1 MTGEEL
7 FIFFLTTLT
16 DMISIL
22 IPTYKQDCYP
32 LVKELHR
39 QATALD
45 VIFEIL
51 VADDASPELHR
62 IANRQINSLEHCRF
76 IELKEN
82 LGSGRIRNFLGREA
96 QYPLLV
102 FLDAD
107 TIPCDSSFL
116 QRYLDWPMSDTVVC
130 GGLRY
135 RIKIPT
141 PDRTLRYK
149 YGINVEQKISEKGE
163 TNSSVP
169 FISINFSIS
178 KALFEQYHFD
188 ETFTGYGHEDTLY
201 GIQLQKNGITYRYIN
216 NPVFHEVADTN
227 RSFLLKTERGIENL
241 AQHYDLFIGYV
252 RLLNMHQMV
261 CKLKLESLLAL
272 SFRVGKILMELNL
285 LGKHP
290 SLKVF
295 AYYKLA
301 YLCQLTSGQR
311 RSKSGRI

>member
-1 MTGEEL
+1 
-7 FIFFLTTLT
+7 
-16 DMISIL
+16 MISIL
-22 IPTYKQDCYP
+22 IPTYKQECYP
-32 LVKELHR
+32 LVEELHR

-51 VADDASPELHR
+51 VADDASPEPHR
-62 IANRQINSLEHCRF
+62 IANRQINSLDHCRF

-82 LGSGRIRNFLGREA
+82 LGSSRIRNYLGREA

-116 QRYLDWPMSDTVVC
+116 QRYLNGSMSDTVVC

-135 RIKIPT
+135 RVEMPA
-141 PDRTLRYK
+141 PDHTLRYK

-163 TNSSVP
+163 TSSSVP
-169 FISINFSIS
+169 FLSSNFSIS
-178 KALFEQYHFD
+178 KALFKQYHFD
-188 ETFTGYGHEDTLY
+188 ETFTGYGHEDTLF
-201 GIQLQKNGITYRYIN
+201 GILLQNNGITYRYIN
-216 NPVFHEVADTN
+216 NPVFHKVGDTN

-241 AQHYDLFIGYV
+241 AEHYELFVGYV
-252 RLLNMHQMV
+252 RLLDAHQRI
-261 CKLKLESLLAL
+261 CKLRLEPLLAL
-272 SFRVGKILMELNL
+272 TFRAGKILMELNL

-290 SLKVF
+290 SLMLF

-301 YLCQLTSGQR
+301 YLCQLTWDQHR
-311 RSKSGRI
+311 NRSQKI